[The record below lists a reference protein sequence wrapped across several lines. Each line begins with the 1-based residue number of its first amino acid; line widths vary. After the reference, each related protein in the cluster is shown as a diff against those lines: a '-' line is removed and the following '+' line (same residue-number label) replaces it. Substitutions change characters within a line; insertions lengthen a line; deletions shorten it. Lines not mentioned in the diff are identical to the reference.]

1 MPHDI
6 SPTSAPL
13 DTSPSPPELPAKTP
27 GTTPGT
33 IETVLTILAYFALQA
48 GFGGAFG
55 GTSQLIARTF
65 PQAVPDQPDR
75 LIVVVILTLL
85 CASSVVITWVVRR
98 WAAKTLDRGAGGLG
112 FAAPSGRFIALGT
125 ALGILAPLLGG
136 LLTQFLA
143 GDHDV
148 SQTVNDIADR
158 AHVGMRVALL
168 PVVVLIGPLVEE
180 LLFRGALL
188 SVLRTR
194 LGDGWAIAVSAIVFG
209 AVHLP
214 DLGWLWYA
222 VPNLVLIGVF
232 CAWLRVRSGSIW
244 PGFVAHAA
252 NNALAAAGWFMA
264 T

>member
-1 MPHDI
+1 MPHDLA
-6 SPTSAPL
+6 SPSAPL
-13 DTSPSPPELPAKTP
+13 DTSPTPPERPAR
-27 GTTPGT
+27 TPGT
-33 IETVLTILAYFALQA
+33 IETALTILAYFALQA

-55 GTSQLIARTF
+55 GTSQLIARHF
-65 PQAVPDQPDR
+65 PNAVPDQPDR
-75 LIVVVILTLL
+75 LIVVVILTLI
-85 CASSVVITWVVRR
+85 CAAGAVVTWVVRR
-98 WAAKTLDRGAGGLG
+98 WAAKTLDGGAGGLG
-112 FAAPSGRFIALGT
+112 FTPPSGRYVAIGT

-148 SQTVNDIADR
+148 SQTVTDIADR
-158 AHVGMRVALL
+158 AHVSMRIALL
-168 PVVVLIGPLVEE
+168 PVVILVGPLVEE

-214 DLGWLWYA
+214 DLDWLWYA
-222 VPNLVLIGVF
+222 VPNLILVGVF

-252 NNALAAAGWFMA
+252 NNALATAGWFMNS
-264 T
+264 

>member
-1 MPHDI
+1 MPHDL
-6 SPTSAPL
+6 SPASASL
-13 DTSPSPPELPAKTP
+13 DTAPSPPELPAR
-27 GTTPGT
+27 TPGT

-85 CASSVVITWVVRR
+85 CAATVVITWVVRR
-98 WAAKTLDRGAGGLG
+98 WAAKTLDGGAGGLG
-112 FAAPSGRFIALGT
+112 FTPPSGRYIVIAT

-143 GDHDV
+143 GSHDV
-148 SQTVNDIADR
+148 SQTVTDIADR

-214 DLGWLWYA
+214 DLDWLWYA

-252 NNALAAAGWFMA
+252 NNALATAGWFMGS
-264 T
+264 

>member
-1 MPHDI
+1 MPHDLLPA
-6 SPTSAPL
+6 SPPIDTSSAPP
-13 DTSPSPPELPAKTP
+13 DLPVPTR
-27 GTTPGT
+27 TPGT
-33 IETVLTILAYFALQA
+33 IETALTILAYFALQA

-55 GTSQLIARTF
+55 GTSQLLARWF
-65 PQAVPDQPDR
+65 PAAVPDQPDR
-75 LIVVVILTLL
+75 LIVVVILTLI
-85 CASSVVITWVVRR
+85 CAAGVVVTWVVRR
-98 WAAKTLDRGAGGLG
+98 WAAKTLDGGAGGLG
-112 FAAPSGRFIALGT
+112 FTPPSGRYVAIGT
-125 ALGILAPLLGG
+125 ALGVLAPLLGG

-148 SQTVNDIADR
+148 SQTVTDIADR

-168 PVVVLIGPLVEE
+168 PVVVLVGPLVEE

-214 DLGWLWYA
+214 DLDWLWYA
-222 VPNLVLIGVF
+222 VPNLILVGVF

-252 NNALAAAGWFMA
+252 NNALATAGWFMSS
-264 T
+264 

>member
-1 MPHDI
+1 MPHDLA
-6 SPTSAPL
+6 SPSAPL
-13 DTSPSPPELPAKTP
+13 DTSPAPPERPAR
-27 GTTPGT
+27 TPGT
-33 IETVLTILAYFALQA
+33 IETALTILAYFALQA

-55 GTSQLIARTF
+55 GTSQLIARHF
-65 PQAVPDQPDR
+65 PDAVPDQPDR
-75 LIVVVILTLL
+75 LIVVVILTLI
-85 CASSVVITWVVRR
+85 CAAGVVVTWVVRR
-98 WAAKTLDRGAGGLG
+98 WAAKTLDGGAGGLG
-112 FAAPSGRFIALGT
+112 FTPPSGRYVAIGT

-148 SQTVNDIADR
+148 SQTVTDIADR
-158 AHVGMRVALL
+158 AHVSMRIALL
-168 PVVVLIGPLVEE
+168 PVVIFVGPLVEE

-214 DLGWLWYA
+214 DLDWLWYA
-222 VPNLVLIGVF
+222 VPNLILVGVF

-252 NNALAAAGWFMA
+252 NNALATAGWFMSS
-264 T
+264 